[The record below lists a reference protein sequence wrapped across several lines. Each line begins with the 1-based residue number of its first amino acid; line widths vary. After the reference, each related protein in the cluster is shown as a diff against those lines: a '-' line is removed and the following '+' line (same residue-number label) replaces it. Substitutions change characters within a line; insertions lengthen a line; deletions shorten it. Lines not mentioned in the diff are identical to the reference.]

1 MRIYDIPIF
10 MPLCA
15 SSICGAG
22 RTRSAPSSARAKRRW
37 RHEPDTAAIDCG
49 GDGLLRGTRSGLVRS
64 PTPHNTG
71 VYLLLDTSGT
81 YREELDK
88 AKQIIN
94 YTLTRLD
101 ALDTFAVARI
111 DTGSF
116 SEQDIMAK
124 VTLDDRPSAA
134 NQQKREFAQAVDR
147 FLDETPASPYT
158 DITGGLLQAVE
169 FLNEKQPGRK
179 TIFIFSDLKKDLAG
193 RLHTRHRGARRRL
206 RDRRAE
212 RHEAAQRQRRPARVP
227 DASRRVEAP
236 RRGRRR
242 HVARHQRPRPARDAA
257 LA

>member
-1 MRIYDIPIF
+1 MNRILRRSIAAATACVAA
-10 MPLCA
+10 LAA
-15 SSICGAG
+15 SSCG
-22 RTRSAPSSARAKRRW
+22 P
-37 RHEPDTAAIDCG
+37 
-49 GDGLLRGTRSGLVRS
+49 

-94 YTLTRLD
+94 YTLARLD

-134 NQQKREFAQAVDR
+134 NQQKREFALAVDR

-179 TIFIFSDLKKDLAG
+179 TIFIFSDLKEDLQAG
-193 RLHTRHRGARRRL
+193 YIRDIEVPVDGFEIVALNVTKLRSDNVDPREYMTRL
-206 RDRRAE
+206 DE
-212 RHEAAQRQRRPARVP
+212 WKQ
-227 DASRRVEAP
+227 RVEAEGGTW
-236 RRGRRR
+236 RVINDLDR
-242 HVARHQRPRPARDAA
+242 
-257 LA
+257 LETLL